1 MAKEIT
7 KEIFDQ
13 ISQEQDKLIV
23 LDFHADWCGPC
34 KTIAP
39 IIEELSNQYPDV
51 HIGKV
56 NVDDNPELS
65 TMLGIRNIP
74 TVLFIKGG
82 QVLDEQIGGAQK
94 TAYEDKITKI
104 K

>member
-7 KEIFDQ
+7 KEIFDE
-13 ISQEQDKLIV
+13 ISKEDKLIV
-23 LDFHADWCGPC
+23 LDFWAPWCGPC
-34 KTIAP
+34 RTIAP

-65 TMLGIRNIP
+65 TMFGIRNIP

-82 QVLDEQIGGAQK
+82 QVLDKQIGGAQK
-94 TAYEDKITKI
+94 SAYEDKITKL

>member
-7 KEIFDQ
+7 KEIFDE
-13 ISQEQDKLIV
+13 ISKEDKLIV

-65 TMLGIRNIP
+65 TMFGIRNIP

-82 QVLDEQIGGAQK
+82 QVVDKQIGSAQK
-94 TAYEDKITKI
+94 NAYEDKITKL

>member
-1 MAKEIT
+1 MWIQKP
-7 KEIFDQ
+7 
-13 ISQEQDKLIV
+13 IV
-23 LDFHADWCGPC
+23 PC

-39 IIEELSNQYPDV
+39 IIEELSAQYPDV

-56 NVDDNPELS
+56 NVYDNPELS
-65 TMLGIRNIP
+65 TMFGIRNIP

-82 QVLDEQIGGAQK
+82 EVVDKQIGAAQK
-94 TAYEDKITKI
+94 NSYEDKKTKL